1 MSMTPSWK
9 KSVHKLQWLWFA
21 IFLALALAF
30 GCFQSSQYTQ
40 RFEEV
45 LQQQSNILDSW
56 VSSLVYQ
63 DNVRNMARRRMV
75 YDYAIEPHTS
85 IQKIYQI
92 FDFYALEK
100 PLLSRDLMG
109 IWLSEIFWDDHL
121 EQDVVLLLHMNHEK
135 FVLEWFDIHTFQSM
149 VNPFIQESYPL
160 ILIDS
165 NLYGIFLGGKTAQE
179 PFDFFSLQRFTV
191 LNNPFFIIHGSLFYY
206 REYQWNQFRV
216 FQLGLLSPD
225 ILQSF
230 LNVLIPFIIGLVF
243 FIHISSYASQES
255 RKVATSIDNLE
266 RAIRNEKSLIFPEGT
281 SLLEGWEPIFQEW
294 NNHVKRKG
302 TVQKEIERLTKRV
315 SELGNREMEYN
326 RGINAMYQ
334 VLARLSLEHQYDV
347 RTVFSSMM
355 ETVFLKSPVFKSI
368 VMEKDQQIVERWGVS
383 SENYSDM
390 ISVRY
395 HYEEYT
401 LKILPSN
408 EINEN
413 EYQVHREMLRLGAQT
428 IVTLCLLASKGQ
440 IDPRSGLLRFDVFRD
455 LLEKEMDKCHR
466 YQSPGIL
473 SILELNELP
482 QLLEQFGIG
491 FMEGLEQKIGTILQQ
506 GVRSSDL
513 LCKYSEKSYLLF
525 FLQSNDASV
534 EERLQSIAKRI
545 IEESITLGQGKL
557 VQTFRFALSSYTL
570 NMEKADDFIQK
581 TIDNLAQ
588 KPSSNG
594 ST

>member
-30 GCFQSSQYTQ
+30 GFSQSSQYSG

-45 LQQQSNILDSW
+45 FHQQSEIIDSW

-63 DNVRNMARRRMV
+63 ENARNMARRRMV
-75 YDYAIEPHTS
+75 YDYPAEPHAS
-85 IQKIYQI
+85 IQEIYRL

-100 PLLSRDLMG
+100 PLLSSDGMG
-109 IWLSEIFWDDHL
+109 IWLSEIYWDPQL
-121 EQDVVLLLHMNHEK
+121 EQEVVLLLHMNHEH
-135 FVLEWFDIHTFQSM
+135 FVLEWFDIHTFQSL

-160 ILIDS
+160 IFMDS
-165 NLYGIFLGGKTAQE
+165 NLYGIILGGERGQG
-179 PFDFFSLQRFTV
+179 PIDFFSLQRITV
-191 LNNPFFIIHGSLFYY
+191 LNNPFFILDGSVFSY

-216 FQLGLLSPD
+216 FQLGLLSSD
-225 ILQSF
+225 VLQSF
-230 LNVLIPFIIGLVF
+230 LNVLIPFIIGLGF
-243 FIHISSYASQES
+243 FIYISSKIHQEN
-255 RKVATSIDNLE
+255 RKVATSIENLE

-281 SLLEGWEPIFQEW
+281 SWLVGWEPIFKEW
-294 NNHVKRKG
+294 NNQIKRKA
-302 TVQKEIERLTKRV
+302 TVHKEIERLTKRV

-326 RGINAMYQ
+326 RGINGMYQ
-334 VLARLSLEHQYDV
+334 ILARLSLEHQFEV
-347 RTVFSSMM
+347 RTIFSSMM
-355 ETVFLKSPVFKSI
+355 ETVFLKSSVFKSI
-368 VMEKDQQIVERWGVS
+368 LLEKDQQVIEQWGAS
-383 SENYSDM
+383 SETFADM
-390 ISVRY
+390 LSVRY

-401 LKILPSN
+401 LKILPSD
-408 EINEN
+408 EISEN

-466 YQSPGIL
+466 YQSSGIL
-473 SILELNELP
+473 SILELYELP
-482 QLLEQFGIG
+482 QLQEQFGIG

-525 FLQSNDASV
+525 FLQSNGPSV
-534 EERLQSIAKRI
+534 EERLQSISKGI
-545 IEESITLGQGKL
+545 MEETKTLGQGKL
-557 VQTFRFALSSYTL
+557 VKNFRFALSAYL
-570 NMEKADDFIQK
+570 PDMEKADEFIQK
-581 TIDNLAQ
+581 TIDSLA
-588 KPSSNG
+588 KKAPSNG